1 MSPTSRSISRAGR
14 ARRARGN
21 AATPI
26 TAVLALFL
34 ATLLSA
40 LVSTVALA
48 APAHAAD
55 SYRFWGYYQLT
66 SGTWGFATKGPDGM
80 TPADRSV
87 EGYRFALGDTSTP
100 RLPRAVV
107 TFDQACG
114 STPAV
119 SGSKRV
125 GVVVDFGRAA
135 DAREQG
141 ATVPAPYATCVTV
154 PTAATGAQV
163 LAAAAK
169 PRVEKAM
176 VCGIDGY
183 PASGCSDTVKDV
195 PAAAKAADQPVT
207 IDARPAS
214 SAGSTSASGAAASSS
229 AAAPASSSSS
239 SSTTAYVVGVLAV
252 LALLAAAAWAMAR
265 RRRADGR

>member
-1 MSPTSRSISRAGR
+1 MSSTSRSISRAGR
-14 ARRARGN
+14 PRRAGGN
-21 AATPI
+21 VVTPI

-40 LVSTVALA
+40 FVSTIALA

-55 SYRFWGYYQLT
+55 AYRFWGYYQLT
-66 SGTWGFATKGPDGM
+66 NGTWGFATKGPDGT
-80 TPADRSV
+80 TPADGSV

-107 TFDQACG
+107 TFDQACA

-154 PTAATGAQV
+154 PTSATGAQV

-183 PASGCSDTVKDV
+183 PASGCSDTVADV

-207 IDARPAS
+207 IDVRSAS
-214 SAGSTSASGAAASSS
+214 SSAATSGAAASSS
-229 AAAPASSSSS
+229 AAAAASSSSS
-239 SSTTAYVVGVLAV
+239 SSTTAYVVGVVAV

-265 RRRADGR
+265 RRRTDGR

>member
-1 MSPTSRSISRAGR
+1 MRVELVPGSSEAAHARQGRSPVSPTSRSISRAGR

-21 AATPI
+21 VATPF

-40 LVSTVALA
+40 LVSTIALA

-55 SYRFWGYYQLT
+55 AYRFWGYHQLT
-66 SGTWGFATKGPDGM
+66 NGTWGFATKGPDGT
-80 TPADRSV
+80 TPADGSV

-154 PTAATGAQV
+154 PTAATPSDCTWSTGPSTRSRT
-163 LAAAAK
+163 
-169 PRVEKAM
+169 PRA
-176 VCGIDGY
+176 
-183 PASGCSDTVKDV
+183 PRASPT
-195 PAAAKAADQPVT
+195 
-207 IDARPAS
+207 
-214 SAGSTSASGAAASSS
+214 GSWT
-229 AAAPASSSSS
+229 
-239 SSTTAYVVGVLAV
+239 
-252 LALLAAAAWAMAR
+252 R
-265 RRRADGR
+265 

>member
-55 SYRFWGYYQLT
+55 AYRFWGYYQLT
-66 SGTWGFATKGPDGM
+66 NGTWGFATKGPDGT
-80 TPADRSV
+80 TPADGSV

-154 PTAATGAQV
+154 PTSATGAQV

-195 PAAAKAADQPVT
+195 PAAAKTADQPVT
-207 IDARPAS
+207 IDVRSAS
-214 SAGSTSASGAAASSS
+214 SSAATSGAAASSS

-239 SSTTAYVVGVLAV
+239 SSTAAYVVGVLAV

-265 RRRADGR
+265 RRRTDGR

>member
-66 SGTWGFATKGPDGM
+66 NGAWAFSQKGP
-80 TPADRSV
+80 
-87 EGYRFALGDTSTP
+87 RFALGDTSTP

-207 IDARPAS
+207 IDVRPAA

-265 RRRADGR
+265 RRRTDGR